1 MTNEDFR
8 MRKIMF
14 AEKGT
19 ACLQKDCRAN
29 VNGDCQ
35 CLICSDF
42 GDKPCPF
49 YRKRNKLCMNIS
61 K

>member
-1 MTNEDFR
+1 MTDDNFAIK
-8 MRKIMF
+8 KIKF
-14 AEKGT
+14 AELGT
-19 ACLQKDCRAN
+19 ACLRKDCKSN
-29 VNGDCQ
+29 KDSNCQ

-49 YRKRNKLCMNIS
+49 YRKRSKLCKNMS

>member
-1 MTNEDFR
+1 MTDEDFR
-8 MRKIMF
+8 LKKILF

-29 VNGDCQ
+29 SEDECQ

-42 GDKPCPF
+42 GDNPCPF
-49 YRKRNKLCMNIS
+49 YKKKGTLWEIYQ

>member
-19 ACLQKDCRAN
+19 ACLRKDCKSN
-29 VNGDCQ
+29 KDSNCQ

-49 YRKRNKLCMNIS
+49 YKKKGVLW
-61 K
+61 KKYQK

>member
-8 MRKIMF
+8 MKKIMF

-19 ACLQKDCRAN
+19 ACLQKDCKAYKDSN
-29 VNGDCQ
+29 CQ

-49 YRKRNKLCMNIS
+49 YRKRSKLCKDMS